1 VANGHED
8 TRWVMTDGIHC
19 SIGLDL
25 CGYLFVPVDGRG
37 PKCTRYRTSVI
48 PMALRCDTRGALCCR
63 ACLEEQARSGD
74 DAA

>member
-1 VANGHED
+1 VDDGL
-8 TRWVMTDGIHC
+8 RVMTDGTHC
-19 SIGLDL
+19 RSGLDL